1 MENRV
6 LETNADE
13 KRQYIID
20 NYKDL
25 IPDIE
30 EYIYDRKNPK
40 FDYSFLSNNMKETNI
55 QRRYADLANII
66 VDVRNNTAATN
77 FYSNS
82 INKTD
87 NKYSNETKKLVKLL
101 LGKGW
106 SNNEIAYEIEKI
118 YGSGSITW
126 HKTLEKEQ
134 TITSIFAKNLLK
146 VSCAFL
152 TYKFG
157 KSMIKKIKLK

>member
-1 MENRV
+1 MESV
-6 LETNADE
+6 EE

-30 EYIYDRKNPK
+30 QYIYERKNPN
-40 FDYSFLSNNMKETNI
+40 FDYSFLSNNLKVQNV
-55 QRRYADLANII
+55 QRRYADLSNII
-66 VDVRNNTAATN
+66 VDIRNNTAATN

-87 NKYSNETKKLVKLL
+87 NKYSNETKKLVKHL

-126 HKTLEKEQ
+126 HKTLEKEP
-134 TITSIFAKNLLK
+134 TVSSIFAKNLLK
-146 VSCAFL
+146 VSCAYL
-152 TYKFG
+152 TYKIG
-157 KSMIKKIKLK
+157 KSMIKKLKLK

>member
-1 MENRV
+1 MESV
-6 LETNADE
+6 EE

-20 NYKDL
+20 NYKNL

-30 EYIYDRKNPK
+30 QYIYERKNPN
-40 FDYSFLSNNMKETNI
+40 FDYSFLSNNLKEKNI

-66 VDVRNNTAATN
+66 VDIRNNTAATN
-77 FYSNS
+77 YYSNS

-87 NKYSNETKKLVKLL
+87 NKYSNETKKLVKHLL
-101 LGKGW
+101 SKGW

-134 TITSIFAKNLLK
+134 TVSSIFAMNLLK
-146 VSCAFL
+146 VSCAYL
-152 TYKFG
+152 TYKLG
-157 KSMIKKIKLK
+157 KSMIKKFKLK